1 MNEARV
7 LILANVEAAVKTHDP
22 SLLDQAAGM
31 TAITYSLGVI
41 SKEDLIELDQEI
53 MKNRIFCKE
62 RDHDADSDEF
72 EYTFT
77 RRAAEN
83 LETYVS
89 EEEALAIRKQFVRN
103 LGWLLSQ
110 TRDGVLSCELEVPA
124 KGVEYVVIKYLNGS
138 EKRVNVSL
146 DSYAAIIRDVAA
158 HFQ

>member
-1 MNEARV
+1 MEEAKV

-31 TAITYSLGVI
+31 TAIAYSLGAI
-41 SKEDLIELDQEI
+41 SKKDLSDLNQEI

-62 RDHDADSDEF
+62 RDNDADHWL
-72 EYTFT
+72 T
-77 RRAAEN
+77 RASED

-89 EEEALAIRKQFVRN
+89 DVKALAIRKRFVQN

-110 TRDGVLSCELEVPA
+110 TRDGVLCCELEVPA